1 MILALLLFPVALVL
15 GAVLLEAVIAIVWPD
30 DR

>member
-1 MILALLLFPVALVL
+1 MILGLLLFPVALVL
-15 GAVLLEAVIAIVWPD
+15 GAVLLEAVIAAVWPD

>member
-15 GAVLLEAVIAIVWPD
+15 GAVLLEAVIAAIWPED
-30 DR
+30 

>member
-15 GAVLLEAVIAIVWPD
+15 GAVLLEIVIAAVWPED
-30 DR
+30 

>member
-15 GAVLLEAVIAIVWPD
+15 GAVLLEAIIAAIWPEE
-30 DR
+30 

>member
-15 GAVLLEAVIAIVWPD
+15 GAVLLEAAIAAVWPD
-30 DR
+30 E

>member
-15 GAVLLEAVIAIVWPD
+15 GAVLLEAIIAAVWPD

>member
-15 GAVLLEAVIAIVWPD
+15 GAVLLEATIAAVWPD

>member
-15 GAVLLEAVIAIVWPD
+15 GAVLLEAVIAAVWPD